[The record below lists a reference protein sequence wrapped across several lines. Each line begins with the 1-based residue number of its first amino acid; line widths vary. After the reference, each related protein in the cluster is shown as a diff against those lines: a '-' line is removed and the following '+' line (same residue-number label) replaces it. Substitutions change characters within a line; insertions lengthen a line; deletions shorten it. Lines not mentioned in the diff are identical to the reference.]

1 MRVPEK
7 IKAPRRKKLRV
18 DRIAPRECATGT
30 RIAVRFNNKFQ
41 LIINMWEAASR
52 RARRCISR
60 TSFHYIAKDE
70 PLICEKSGF

>member
-7 IKAPRRKKLRV
+7 IKASRRKLRA
-18 DRIAPRECATGT
+18 DRIAPRVLREHVSRWG
-30 RIAVRFNNKFQ
+30 
-41 LIINMWEAASR
+41 LIINFNLINTWEAVSR
-52 RARRCISR
+52 SARRCISR